1 MVGAIAGERNET
13 DDETDDKNVPIGGA
27 VFLFLLFFPSARV
40 VASALMLP
48 KTSKPWLALP
58 IALVFLAGCDDPKPS
73 APTTTPSTKPG
84 ATQTVAAPVEAPK
97 PLATASPA
105 EAPVAKRKAVVCSK
119 ESTITFAD
127 PKFEAAVRVQ
137 AQKPEG
143 ALTRADLGKVKTLK
157 LTELKIDELDPCLF
171 PLFTAVKGLY
181 LPPGKI
187 EDLSPLKTLTTLE
200 SIRVAATQIK
210 DLTPLSGLA
219 KLDRLDIGRTPV
231 KDLTPLASLAN
242 LTELQIDET
251 EVTDLSPLS
260 KLKKLE
266 MIQMK
271 RTRIADLSPLKGMTT
286 LKNLHIAGSSVS
298 GQAVVLGIPGLKV
311 HDE

>member
-13 DDETDDKNVPIGGA
+13 DDENVPIGGA

-58 IALVFLAGCDDPKPS
+58 IALVFLAGCDEAKPT
-73 APTTTPSTKPG
+73 APSTTPSAKT
-84 ATQTVAAPVEAPK
+84 TVAAPVEAPK
-97 PLATASPA
+97 PPAAPSPA
-105 EAPVAKRKAVVCSK
+105 EAPVAKKKDVVCSK

-187 EDLSPLKTLTTLE
+187 EDLSPLKTLTTIE